1 MRLTFLFKRALR
13 FKSELTL
20 ISCVTLLA
28 SFATLA
34 VPWIAS
40 QWLEGVIDQTAGQ
53 ASQPSDA
60 NLSGLVLL
68 LVVALIAMTALKIA
82 ADIIS
87 AHTAGRILTELRREA
102 YDRLQSLPVSFHEKS
117 RHGDLLA
124 LVTNEVGALSNFLTA
139 TLANLPSNLVTA
151 IGACILLFWLD
162 PTLALIV
169 PLIVPAFYIAM
180 RLIGRRLRGLSQRV
194 QQSAARLIELA
205 ERDLELTPA
214 IKAFAAEET
223 YARGYADQAE
233 SLRRTSFERSRITLS
248 LAPAIAL
255 IAALGAVALVMFAAR
270 DLASDAKSPADLFA
284 FLLYAALLTR
294 PVGTLA
300 GIYGELQV
308 ARGAL
313 ARLEAVFEH
322 PPEPGYSAS
331 GKIDRAH
338 GAIGFSHISFAYPD
352 RPALFKDVNFEI
364 ASGEIIALTGENG
377 AGKSTLIRLLL
388 RFYDPAKGAITLD
401 GADIADLNVQSLRR
415 QFGYVPQRAL
425 LFNGTVRENIAFAS
439 EHADD
444 DDVDRALDLAQASAF
459 VAELPSGLDT
469 EIGDHGVRLSG
480 GQRQRIGLARA
491 LYHDPPVLIFD
502 EATAMWDLEGEAAFV
517 ESCQSALAGRTVIVV
532 THRPASL
539 ALADRILLVKDGT
552 VREAQG

>member
-1 MRLTFLFKRALR
+1 MRLKFLLHRALR
-13 FKSELTL
+13 FKRELML
-20 ISCVTLLA
+20 ISFVTLLA

-40 QWLEGVIDQTAGQ
+40 QWLGGVINQAVGQ
-53 ASQPSDA
+53 PLASD
-60 NLSGLVLL
+60 LSQLVLM
-68 LVVALIAMTALKIA
+68 LVAALIAMTVLKIA

-102 YDRLQSLPVSFHEKS
+102 YERLQSLPISFHERS

-151 IGACILLFWLD
+151 VGACILLFLLD

-194 QQSAARLIELA
+194 QQSGARLIELA

-214 IKAFAAEET
+214 IKAFAAEDN
-223 YARGYADQAE
+223 YALGYADQAE
-233 SLRRTSFERSRITLS
+233 NLRRTSFERSRITLS
-248 LAPAIAL
+248 LAPIIAL

-270 DLASDAKSPADLFA
+270 DLASEAKSPADLFA

-313 ARLEAVFEH
+313 ARLETVFEH
-322 PPEPGYSAS
+322 PAEPGYQAA
-331 GKIDRAH
+331 GEIERAK
-338 GAIGFSHISFAYPD
+338 GAIGFNNVGFAYPE
-352 RPALFKDVNFEI
+352 RPDLFEDLSLEI
-364 ASGEIIALTGENG
+364 AAGEIVALTGENG

-401 GADIADLNVQSLRR
+401 GTDIASINVQSLRR

-425 LFNGTVRENIAFAS
+425 LFNGTVRENIAFTS
-439 EHADD
+439 TDADSTFIT
-444 DDVDRALDLAQASAF
+444 RALDLAQASAF
-459 VAELPSGLDT
+459 VADLPDGLDT

-539 ALADRILLVKDGT
+539 ALANRTLFVKDGR
-552 VREAQG
+552 VQVVDA